1 MTEILIAKIWR
12 TSLWRVA
19 ALAAIVALLAACS
32 MPGMPAAEAPT
43 AEAPAAEAPAAEAP
57 AAEAPAAGAVASTGA
72 AAALAPNEREGMYD
86 TAPEMSIDP
95 NKYYYATLAT
105 EQGDIKLQLFA
116 DRAPMT
122 VNNFVFLA
130 REGFYDNTTFHRVLA
145 DFMAQA
151 GDPTG
156 TGMGGPGYTFA
167 DEIWPGGSFDRRGLL
182 AMANAGPGTNGSQ
195 FFITFAPTQW
205 LDGNHTIFG
214 EVIEGDDVLS
224 KLTLRDPQSNPSE
237 PGDLIQSITVEE
249 TDSSILPTP
258 TPLPPTPTP
267 FPPTAMTGDRPL
279 AERSGAERANFFNTP
294 PEMVIDTAKHYT
306 ATIRTSQGDMVAT
319 LYDDDAPVAV
329 NNFVVL
335 ANLGFFDDTPVNDV
349 NPEQLVVIG
358 APDNDPGSDVGYVF
372 FPEVGLP
379 ETPAI
384 GSISYRSLQQDASGS
399 VIASGSQLFLALAAP
414 PADVNEAYSFFGKIV
429 EGVDIL
435 SSLTVSDTIQSITIA
450 EE

>member
-1 MTEILIAKIWR
+1 VTDFLATKMMR
-12 TSLWRVA
+12 NPLWRVA
-19 ALAAIVALLAACS
+19 TWATVVALLAACAL
-32 MPGMPAAEAPT
+32 PGMPAPETPAADV
-43 AEAPAAEAPAAEAP
+43 PAAETSDSETEAAAPAD
-57 AAEAPAAGAVASTGA
+57 TGA
-72 AAALAPNEREGMYD
+72 AAAPAAAAARAPTEREGMYSA
-86 TAPEMSIDP
+86 APEMTIDP
-95 NKYYYATLAT
+95 SKYYYATLAT
-105 EQGDIKLQLFA
+105 EQGDIRLQLFA

-224 KLTLRDPQSNPSE
+224 KITLRDPQGDATE
-237 PGDLIQSITVEE
+237 PGDLIKSITVEE
-249 TDSSILPTP
+249 SDQSALPTP

-267 FPPTAMTGDRPL
+267 FPPTSVEGDRPL
-279 AERSGAERANFFNTP
+279 ADLPGAEKANYFNAP
-294 PEMVIDTAKHYT
+294 PEMVIDTAKTYT
-306 ATIRTSQGDMVAT
+306 ATIRTSQGDMVVM
-319 LYDDDAPVAV
+319 LYDDNAPVAV

-335 ANLGFFDDTPVNDV
+335 SNLGFFDNTPVNDV

-358 APDNDPGSDVGYVF
+358 APDSNPGNDVGYVF
-372 FPEVGLP
+372 APEVGIP
-379 ETPAI
+379 ETPDV
-384 GSISYRSLQQDASGS
+384 GSITYRSLQQDAAGG
-399 VIASGSQLFLALAAP
+399 VIASGSQLFLALVAP
-414 PADVNEAYSFFGKIV
+414 PADVSEAYSFFGRIV
-429 EGVDIL
+429 DGVEVL
-435 SSLTVSDTIQSITIA
+435 SSLTVSDTIQSITIV

>member
-1 MTEILIAKIWR
+1 MTDFLTAKTIR
-12 TSLWRVA
+12 THLGRVA
-19 ALAAIVALLAACS
+19 VLLTIIALLAACA
-32 MPGMPAAEAPT
+32 MPGMPGA
-43 AEAPAAEAPAAEAP
+43 APAAEAPAAEATEP
-57 AAEAPAAGAVASTGA
+57 AGEEAPAAAAPASSGEA
-72 AAALAPNEREGMYD
+72 SALDPNEREGMYAS
-86 TAPEMSIDP
+86 APEMTIDP
-95 NKYYYATLAT
+95 SKFYYATIAT
-105 EQGDIKLQLFA
+105 EQGDIKVQLFA

-195 FFITFAPTQW
+195 FFITFAPTPW

-224 KLTLRDPQSNPSE
+224 QITLRDPQGATE
-237 PGDLIQSITVEE
+237 PGDLIKSITIEE
-249 TDSSILPTP
+249 SDSSTLPTP

-267 FPPTAMTGDRPL
+267 FPPTSLEGERPL
-279 AERSGAERANFFNTP
+279 ADLSGEEKANYFNAP
-294 PEMVIDTAKHYT
+294 PEMVIDTAKSYK
-306 ATIRTSQGDMVAT
+306 ATISTSQGDMVAT
-319 LYDDDAPVAV
+319 LYDDDAPIAV

-335 ANLGFFDDTPVNDV
+335 ANLGFYDNTPVNDV

-358 APDNDPGSDVGYVF
+358 APNNDPGSDVGYVF
-372 FPEVGLP
+372 NPEVGLP
-379 ETPAI
+379 ETPEVGAI
-384 GSISYRSLQQDASGS
+384 TYRSLQQDPAGG
-399 VIASGSQLFLALAAP
+399 VVASGSQLFLALVAP
-414 PADVNEAYSFFGKIV
+414 PADVNEAYSFFGKIE
-429 EGVDIL
+429 EGVEIL
-435 SSLTVSDTIQSITIA
+435 SSLTVSDTIQSITIV